1 MDDAQFV
8 QVFDACNDLMKELAS
23 LSFLDSLVLHDEV
36 EELTSTR
43 ILHDQVELFRRLD
56 YLYY

>member
-8 QVFDACNDLMKELAS
+8 QVFDACNDLMKEFAS
-23 LSFLDSLVLHDEV
+23 LCLLDSLVLHDEV

-43 ILHDQVELFRRLD
+43 ILHDQVELFRGLD
-56 YLYY
+56 YL

>member
-23 LSFLDSLVLHDEV
+23 LSLLDSLVLHDEV

-43 ILHDQVELFRRLD
+43 ILHDQVELFRGLD
-56 YLYY
+56 YL